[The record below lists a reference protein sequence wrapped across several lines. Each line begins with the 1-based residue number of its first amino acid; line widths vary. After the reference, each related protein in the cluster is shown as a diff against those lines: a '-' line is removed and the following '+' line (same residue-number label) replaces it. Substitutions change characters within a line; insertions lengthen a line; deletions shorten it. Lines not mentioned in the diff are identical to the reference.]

1 MPWGPAAY
9 LPIGTGLAKKAQEV
23 AWVWGSTHGSLVFA
37 MKIEFRYVMAGSRGG
52 QCAPRSAASG
62 RFALKAA
69 ALLAA
74 VVCFIQT
81 LPAATLP
88 AYYAH
93 ETVEDAQGVI
103 APWYQGLNGQLDERV
118 NIAVNVYKRY
128 PWVDQPKAV
137 MAAPDF
143 IYNSHWSIAPD
154 GTILIPPT
162 TDWMCG
168 DLCARAWSIIKGL
181 TAYYQYSGDPIAFI
195 YIPLTVDYILDYG
208 LTDEKADWPL
218 FPISTPTR
226 GKAYG
231 KCDPA
236 GRNQLDLCA
245 ITGIEVLRAY
255 QLTGNARYLQMARH
269 WGDVFAAKCQF
280 AHPEL
285 APWNRYTDPSVVGW
299 SDVLTGTT
307 SIIVDFLDDLIQFGY
322 TGKDDRIVKARD
334 AGRRFLNE
342 QMLPAWWVNDTWA
355 RTYWDWDDPMMCG
368 MVSMCADH
376 LMKHPKAY
384 PNWRADLRNMLS
396 LLWNRNGAD
405 PASRGD
411 VYSGAWAFPE
421 SSVCCGTSLSYNQYT
436 AGPTLIRY
444 GVLADSEW
452 AREIGRRM
460 MLMATYDSL
469 PNGVVRDGLLGDSVA
484 TGEWSNLAHPWPLCQ
499 VLEAI
504 AWMPEAFGP
513 NRENHIVR
521 STSVVREVLYEKGR
535 ISYTTCP
542 APAGGYEVLRLAF
555 VPTSIKA
562 NGHRLRQ
569 RPELNA
575 SGYTVRRLSN
585 GDCIVRVRHDARQH
599 IVVEGNDPLQEADD
613 TAFAFTGSWATETNS
628 TAYGGSLRST
638 DAAGAVMTF
647 DFNGNRVCLLG
658 EVGPDGGWA
667 DAFIDGVKEPTLVE
681 CWNPSVR
688 HRQPLF
694 VKKGLTNGPHELKLV
709 VRSERNPLA
718 RGAQVRVDAA
728 QYSAAPGEA
737 GFGAGGG
744 PKEPQRLVFGYTG
757 RQDYMDS
764 NGNAWRPGT
773 EFVTRLGFGA
783 DTVARCWWTRR
794 RSMYIGGTRD
804 EEIYRYGVHAPEF
817 WVNLTVAPGR
827 YRVRLH
833 WADTPETP
841 WVEREGKW
849 DTVTRPTTV
858 AINGTTVIEGLSVR
872 KEAGTF
878 RAYVREFQNI
888 RPQHGIIELRFTSN
902 SGHEA
907 MIQAVELIPME

>member
-1 MPWGPAAY
+1 MNPA
-9 LPIGTGLAKKAQEV
+9 ILA
-23 AWVWGSTHGSLVFA
+23 
-37 MKIEFRYVMAGSRGG
+37 
-52 QCAPRSAASG
+52 SA
-62 RFALKAA
+62 
-69 ALLAA
+69 
-74 VVCFIQT
+74 V
-81 LPAATLP
+81 AATLVWASARAATNLP

-93 ETVEDAQGVI
+93 PTVADAYGVI
-103 APWYQGLNGQLDERV
+103 APWYQGLNGQLDERL

-128 PWVDQPKAV
+128 PWVEKPKAV

-143 IYNSHWSIAPD
+143 IYNSHWSIKPD

-168 DLCARAWSIIKGL
+168 DLCQRAWSIIKGL

-208 LTDEKADWPL
+208 LTDSKADWPL

-245 ITGIEVLRAY
+245 ITGIEVLRAHK
-255 QLTGNARYLQMARH
+255 LTGNARYLEMAKH

-280 AHPEL
+280 GKPEL
-285 APWNRYTDPSVVGW
+285 SPWNRYTDPSVVGW

-307 SIIVDFLDDLIQFGY
+307 SIIVDFLDELIRTGY
-322 TGKDDRIVKARD
+322 TGRGGAVVKARD

-342 QMLPAWWVNDTWA
+342 QMFPAWAVNDTWG
-355 RTYWDWDDPMMCG
+355 RTYWDWDNPMMCG

-376 LMKHPKAY
+376 FMKYPQAY
-384 PNWRADLRNMLS
+384 PNWKTDLRNMLS
-396 LLWNRNGAD
+396 LVWNRNGAD
-405 PASRGD
+405 PASQGD

-421 SSVCCGTSLSYNQYT
+421 SSVCCGKSLSYNQYT

-469 PNGVVRDGLLGDSVA
+469 PNGVVKDGLLGDQIA

-499 VLEAI
+499 TLEAI
-504 AWMPEAFGP
+504 AWLPQYFAP

-521 STSVVREVLYEKGR
+521 SSSVVTNVLYEKDR
-535 ISYTTCP
+535 IAYAAYD
-542 APAGGYEVLRLAF
+542 APPGAQEVLRLAF
-555 VPTSIKA
+555 QPASIEADGRRLK
-562 NGHRLRQ
+562 LRQ
-569 RPELNA
+569 QLDAN
-575 SGYTVRRLSN
+575 GYTVAVLPN
-585 GDCIVRVRHDARQH
+585 GDCIVTLRRDGRRHVT
-599 IVVEGNDPLQEADD
+599 ITGPDPQQVADD
-613 TAFAFTGSWATETNS
+613 AAFASTGEWETVRN
-628 TAYGGSLRST
+628 AAAHGGSFRS
-638 DAAGAVMTF
+638 AAQSGASIVFRFT
-647 DFNGNRVCLLG
+647 GNRVCLTG
-658 EVGPDGGWA
+658 PVGPNGGWA
-667 DAFIDGVKEPTLVE
+667 DAFVDGVKEPTVVE

-688 HRQPLF
+688 HKQPLF
-694 VKKGLTNGPHELKLV
+694 IKKGLPNGPHELKII
-709 VRSERNPLA
+709 VRGEKNPLA
-718 RGAQVRVDAA
+718 TGTAVSVDSAQFSDAE
-728 QYSAAPGEA
+728 GDA
-737 GFGAGGG
+737 GFGSGSG
-744 PKEPQRLVFGYTG
+744 PKQAERLIFGYTG
-757 RQDYMDS
+757 RRDYVDAE
-764 NGNAWRPGT
+764 GNSWRPGT

-794 RSMYIGGTRD
+794 RSMYIGGARD

-817 WVNLTVAPGR
+817 WVNLTVAPGI

-849 DTVTRPTTV
+849 DPVSRPTTV
-858 AINGTTVIEGLSVR
+858 AINGATVVENLNVR
-872 KEAGTF
+872 KEVGTF
-878 RAYVREFQNI
+878 KAYVREFPNI
-888 RPQHGIIELRFTSN
+888 RAQDGIIELRFTSTP
-902 SGHEA
+902 GHEA
-907 MIQAVELIPME
+907 MIQAIELLP